1 LKTEYILI
9 AYFGEENHFM
19 TSS

>member
-1 LKTEYILI
+1 LKTEYILRP
-9 AYFGEENHFM
+9 YFCEENHFM

>member
-9 AYFGEENHFM
+9 VYFGEENHFM